1 MRHSVFGYDI
11 RLTGESNHR
20 GGRRQDMKKILSVL
34 TIVVA
39 LSGIAASCFSG
50 EGADLLLIDVR
61 TEAEWNSGH
70 IRGAI
75 LIPYEQIGK
84 RIAAV
89 AKDKSRKIYVY
100 CRSGRRS
107 QIAKETLDRLGYKNV
122 INLGGLQDAAKA
134 MRLDIVK

>member
-1 MRHSVFGYDI
+1 
-11 RLTGESNHR
+11 
-20 GGRRQDMKKILSVL
+20 MKKILSVL

-39 LSGIAASCFSG
+39 LSGIASSCFSA
-50 EGADLLLIDVR
+50 EGADPLLIDVR
-61 TEAEWNSGH
+61 TEKEWNSGH

-75 LIPYEQIGK
+75 LIPYGRIGD

-107 QIAKETLDRLGYKNV
+107 QIAKETLERLGYKNV
-122 INLGGLQDAAKA
+122 INLGGLQDAAKT